1 LIDPVGRRVAF
12 IINVQAGQ
20 AGAQSWLEENRPA
33 VETIANGGP
42 VLQVKD
48 GTEIA
53 GAVRQALASQCDAIV
68 AGGGDGTLNAVAC
81 RLIGTKTAFGIL
93 PLGTLNHFARDL
105 GIPRD
110 PGEALAAIAAGHHA
124 AIDAGEVNGHYF
136 LNNSSLGLYPDI
148 VRDRERQQHRL
159 GRGKWVAFAWA
170 VWGALRRF
178 PFLTVRLS
186 VDGKAA
192 VHRTPFVFV
201 GNNAYQMQG
210 FQIGT
215 RAGLQDG
222 VLSIYVAHKPT
233 RLGLALLGLRA
244 LFGRLRQTREFHAF
258 LASELR
264 VETRQGRLRVATDG
278 EVRTLEPPFL
288 YRIHAGALRVI
299 VPRPEGGTSA

>member
-1 LIDPVGRRVAF
+1 MSRRVAF
-12 IINVQAGQ
+12 IINAKAGRP
-20 AGAQSWLEENRPA
+20 GEQSWLHANRPA
-33 VETIANGGP
+33 VDAIANGGP
-42 VLQVKD
+42 VVEAKSGD
-48 GTEIA
+48 EIA
-53 GAVRQALASQCDAIV
+53 QAVQRALDAQCSVVV
-68 AGGGDGTLNAVAC
+68 AGGGDGTQNAVAS
-81 RLIGTKTAFGIL
+81 RLVGSSVLLGVL

-105 GIPRD
+105 GIPED
-110 PGEALAAIAAGHHA
+110 PGEALAAIAADHQV
-124 AIDAGEVNGHYF
+124 AIDVGEVNGHYF
-136 LNNSSLGLYPDI
+136 LNNSSLGVYPDI

-170 VWGALRRF
+170 FWGALRRF

-215 RAGLQDG
+215 RAGIQDG
-222 VLSIYVAHKPT
+222 DLSVYVAHKPS

-244 LFGRLRQTREFHAF
+244 LFGRLRQTREFRTF

-264 VETRQGRLRVATDG
+264 VETRHRRLRVAIDG
-278 EVRTLEPPFL
+278 EVHKLEPPFR

-299 VPRPEGGTSA
+299 VPGPHANSGA

>member
-1 LIDPVGRRVAF
+1 MIDPVSRRVAF
-12 IINVQAGQ
+12 IFNAKAGPP
-20 AGAQSWLEENRPA
+20 GEQSWLDANRPA
-33 VETIANGGP
+33 VDAIANGGP
-42 VLQVKD
+42 IVEAKS
-48 GTEIA
+48 GEEIA
-53 GAVRQALASQCDAIV
+53 QAVQRALDAQCSVIV
-68 AGGGDGTLNAVAC
+68 AGGGDGTQNAVAS
-81 RLIGTKTAFGIL
+81 RLVGSSMLLGVL
-93 PLGTLNHFARDL
+93 PQGTLNHFAKDL
-105 GIPRD
+105 GIPENPD
-110 PGEALAAIAAGHHA
+110 DALAAIAAGNHA
-124 AIDAGEVNGHYF
+124 AIDVGEVNGHYF

-192 VHRTPFVFV
+192 VHQTPFVFV

-222 VLSIYVAHKPT
+222 VLSIYVAHKPS
-233 RLGLALLGLRA
+233 RLGLVLLGLRA
-244 LFGRLRQTREFHAF
+244 LFGRLRQTREFRAF
-258 LASELR
+258 LAAELR
-264 VETRQGRLRVATDG
+264 VETRHRRLRVATDG
-278 EVRTLEPPFL
+278 EVRELESPFH

-299 VPRPEGGTSA
+299 VPRPKEGAPA